1 MGRFIEDNN
10 MKSISGLFVACLL
23 AALFLAGCNQTPAA
37 EPGTLVVDLSAIAK
51 ATGQEQSMQNQAQ
64 TVREDANAQLI
75 ESAKEIEKW
84 LADERAKI
92 GDTPT
97 QEQAVQLQQ
106 LSQQAQQQYAQLQ
119 SEAQQKVQ
127 KAEINLILDYRE
139 AVKPFAE
146 KIARS
151 RDASVVL
158 LVDQSVFW
166 LDPAIDI
173 TGDVI
178 SALRAERVFAGSDA
192 DQVSATLPTVAPVET
207 PAAATAE

>member
-1 MGRFIEDNN
+1 M
-10 MKSISGLFVACLL
+10 
-23 AALFLAGCNQTPAA
+23 
-37 EPGTLVVDLSAIAK
+37 
-51 ATGQEQSMQNQAQ
+51 
-64 TVREDANAQLI
+64 
-75 ESAKEIEKW
+75 
-84 LADERAKI
+84 ADERAKI

>member
-1 MGRFIEDNN
+1 MSNNED
-10 MKSISGLFVACLL
+10 
-23 AALFLAGCNQTPAA
+23 
-37 EPGTLVVDLSAIAK
+37 DY
-51 ATGQEQSMQNQAQ
+51 
-64 TVREDANAQLI
+64 
-75 ESAKEIEKW
+75 EIEW
-84 LADERAKI
+84 ADEHL
-92 GDTPT
+92 
-97 QEQAVQLQQ
+97 V
-106 LSQQAQQQYAQLQ
+106 
-119 SEAQQKVQ
+119 SEYGT
-127 KAEINLILDYRE
+127 EINLILDYRE

>member
-1 MGRFIEDNN
+1 
-10 MKSISGLFVACLL
+10 
-23 AALFLAGCNQTPAA
+23 
-37 EPGTLVVDLSAIAK
+37 
-51 ATGQEQSMQNQAQ
+51 MQNQAQ